1 MSVAQILQ
9 AMAENA
15 GRRELAKGALIGNT
29 IAGAAQVPAQIVEDR
44 TKDALLKRQQAMQD
58 EQLGFAR
65 NADARATSDQS
76 MQEHAA
82 YLATAKGAALKAAI
96 AAGFSDSTDPKD
108 FNEAKAIK
116 VATDAGFPDLAPTI
130 SETHK
135 GLLPK
140 LTSGAPGSVMRDE
153 TGQVVPGSE
162 IPDKKKYTPRQVLLD
177 GQPADVGFEEG
188 SAKYFKDGEDV
199 TGRVSPYVAPAT
211 TATHNMRLKGVGDVP
226 VDYVPNKDGSG
237 GKWLYQGKDVSG
249 DVTAI
254 PPVSVQV
261 NQAAAASAGQPA
273 SAAER
278 AIANYMLPPISPR
291 SMQTPAGKA
300 MMDRILAENPSY
312 DASKYSNRAPT
323 RKAFTT
329 GTQGQQITA
338 MNTAIEHLDQLQA
351 AADALKNGDFKPGNS
366 AYNSLKETFGANAPT
381 NYETI
386 KNMVDKE
393 VEAVANKGVPTVA
406 GTAAQQA
413 LAGKSASPDQIK
425 GYIDTLIPLMGS
437 KVNALTYQYKQ
448 AMGEND
454 PYDPVTPQAKAIL
467 EKRAAAKSA
476 TPDEAIKVGGFTVKV
491 KK

>member
-140 LTSGAPGSVMRDE
+140 LTSGAPGSVMRNE
-153 TGQVVPGSE
+153 AGQVVPGSE

-199 TGRVSPYVAPAT
+199 TGRVAPYVAPAT

-254 PPVSVQV
+254 P
-261 NQAAAASAGQPA
+261 AASIQVLNRMGGADQP
-273 SAAER
+273 SATAK
-278 AIANYMLPPISPR
+278 AIAEYRIPPPSSR
-291 SMQTPAGKA
+291 ALASPAGEMLMA
-300 MMDRILAENPSY
+300 QVMAANPDY
-312 DASKYSNRAPT
+312 RADMFANRAPT
-323 RKAFTT
+323 RKAFTS

-467 EKRAAAKSA
+467 EKRAAAKST